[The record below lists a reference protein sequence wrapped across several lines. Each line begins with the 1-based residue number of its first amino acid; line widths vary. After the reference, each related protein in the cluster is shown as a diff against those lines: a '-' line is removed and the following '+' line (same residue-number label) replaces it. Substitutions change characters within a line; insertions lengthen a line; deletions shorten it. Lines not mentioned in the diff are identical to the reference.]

1 MARSARGG
9 CWMEGGD
16 MTKAYDLERLRV
28 ACQDAYTSATALA
41 QHDLPD
47 WLAHRVQHLRG
58 ELNGFLAA
66 TDNTQED

>member
-1 MARSARGG
+1 
-9 CWMEGGD
+9 

-58 ELNGFLAA
+58 ELRGFLAA
-66 TDNTQED
+66 TDNTQEGGTDNG

>member
-1 MARSARGG
+1 
-9 CWMEGGD
+9 

-28 ACQDAYTSATALA
+28 ACQDAYASAAEFA

-58 ELNGFLAA
+58 ELDGFLAA
-66 TDNTQED
+66 TDNTQEEKDNG